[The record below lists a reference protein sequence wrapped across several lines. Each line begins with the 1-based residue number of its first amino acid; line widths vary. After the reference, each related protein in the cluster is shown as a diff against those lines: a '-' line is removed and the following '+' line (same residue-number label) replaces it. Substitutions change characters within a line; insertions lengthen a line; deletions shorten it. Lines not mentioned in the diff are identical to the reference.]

1 MSTNNNMFLNGLQ
14 NTFNYTYTENGAI
27 TRKTSGSDLLDLFA
41 QGAAMRKRSE
51 DDCINLFKN
60 AYTENPVYALKCLF
74 YLRDILKG
82 QGERRFFRVCYRWLI
97 SYDKNAA
104 KRNLSYISRY
114 GRWDDLFYI
123 TDGTSLWNDAMTIIH
138 EQLMADMASC
148 VHSDKTGISL
158 LAKWMP
164 SENTSSKATKILA
177 NKVRESLKV
186 NHRQYRKTLSVL
198 RERLNV
204 LERLMSAGRWDEIEF
219 DKIPSKAGLKYRNA
233 FARRD
238 MIAKRY
244 EAFAKDEN
252 TRVNAAALYPYEVV
266 EKARNGYYADAT
278 ERAMINKYWESMDN
292 VFADAT
298 IDALCVIDTSGSM
311 TWAHNPAPID
321 VAISL
326 GLYCADKARGP
337 FAGHYISF
345 SSRPQLIRTEGIDF
359 VDKVY
364 RIYKTNLCENTN
376 IEATFDLLLNTAIK
390 NHCKQSDLPKTLV
403 ICSDMQFDQAR
414 GSSSYYNRGPSVKTL
429 MESIEAKWNA
439 HGYKMPN
446 LVYWNVNATPNGNF
460 PMEIKDGVMYVS
472 GCSPTIFKQVLTNKN
487 AFSLMYE
494 VLDSERY
501 KPIG

>member
-1 MSTNNNMFLNGLQ
+1 MNTFMNGLQ
-14 NTFNYTYTENGAI
+14 SSTNYTRTENGAL
-27 TRKTSGSDLLDLFA
+27 THKTTGSDVLDMFA
-41 QGAAMRKRSE
+41 QGGAYRKRSD
-51 DDCINLFKN
+51 DDCILLFKN
-60 AYTENPVYALKCLF
+60 AYADNPKYALKCLF
-74 YLRDILKG
+74 YLRDIRGG

-97 SYDKNAA
+97 NNDKKAA
-104 KRNLSYISRY
+104 KRNLNYISEY
-114 GRWDDLFYI
+114 GRWDDLLYV
-123 TDGTSLWNDAMTIIH
+123 TDGTSLWEDAMSIIH

-164 SENTSSKATKILA
+164 SENTSSQETKILA

-238 MIAKRY
+238 MIAQKY
-244 EAFAKDEN
+244 EKFAQDKN
-252 TRVNAAALYPYEVV
+252 TKVNAAALYPYEVV
-266 EKARNGYYADAT
+266 EKARNHLYDDT

-311 TWAHNPAPID
+311 TWGHNPYPID

-364 RIYKTNLCENTN
+364 RIYRTNLCENTN

-390 NHCKQSDLPKTLV
+390 NHCKQEDLPKTLV

-414 GSSSYYNRGPSVKTL
+414 GNYYSYKSSIKTL
-429 MESIEAKWNA
+429 MENIEAKWNA

-446 LVYWNVNATPNGNF
+446 LVYWQVNATPNGNF
-460 PMEIKDGVMYVS
+460 PMEVKDGVMYVS

-487 AFSLMYE
+487 AFDLMFE
-494 VLDSERY
+494 VLDSPRY
-501 KPIG
+501 EPIG